1 MSQQNINYGTTP
13 NDGTGDTLRNAA
25 IKINSNFSE
34 TYQTGSLAYTQAN
47 NASSFA
53 NSAYTLANNITGVNN
68 AQNTNISSAQSYANG
83 AFGQANSAA
92 SFANGAFTAANS
104 AASFA
109 NSAFSVANSAASFAN
124 GAFEQ
129 ANNAASIGSSASE
142 FANGAFAQANSAASF
157 ANGAFEQANSAASFA
172 NGAFE
177 QANSAAQTI
186 PQNAQTGDYTLTLS
200 DAGKFIYYNGS
211 QNTRL
216 YIPTTANVAFSNGAV
231 IMIVSQT
238 SSGANV
244 TINANSGVSLYLAGN
259 TTSSN
264 RNVTTYGVAT
274 LLHVKANTW
283 FVYGTGIV

>member
-25 IKINSNFSE
+25 IKINANFSE

-53 NSAYTLANNITGVNN
+53 NSAYTLANNITGVNIT
-68 AQNTNISSAQSYANG
+68 QNTNITSAQSYANG
-83 AFGQANSAA
+83 AFTAANVSQAIDNTQNTDIISAQSFANGAFTAANVSQAIDNTQNTIISSAESFANGAFDQANSAA
-92 SFANGAFTAANS
+92 SFANGAFS
-104 AASFA
+104 A
-109 NSAFSVANSAASFAN
+109 
-124 GAFEQ
+124 
-129 ANNAASIGSSASE
+129 
-142 FANGAFAQANSAASF
+142 
-157 ANGAFEQANSAASFA
+157 
-172 NGAFE
+172 
-177 QANSAAQTI
+177 ANSAAQTI

-200 DAGKFIYYNGS
+200 DAGDFIYYNVS
-211 QNTRL
+211 QNTTL

-264 RNVTTYGVAT
+264 RNVTTFGVAT

>member
-1 MSQQNINYGTTP
+1 MSQQDINYGTTP

-34 TYQTGSLAYTQAN
+34 TYQTSSLAYTQAN

-53 NSAYTLANNITGVNN
+53 NSAFTLANNITGVNIT
-68 AQNTNISSAQSYANG
+68 QNTNITSAQSFANGAFTAANVSQAIDNTQNTIISSAQSFANG
-83 AFGQANSAA
+83 AFDQANSAA

-104 AASFA
+104 AA
-109 NSAFSVANSAASFAN
+109 
-124 GAFEQ
+124 
-129 ANNAASIGSSASE
+129 
-142 FANGAFAQANSAASF
+142 
-157 ANGAFEQANSAASFA
+157 
-172 NGAFE
+172 
-177 QANSAAQTI
+177 QTI
-186 PQNAQTGDYTLTLS
+186 PQNAQTDDYTLTLS
-200 DAGKFIYYNGS
+200 DAGQFIYYNGS
-211 QNTRL
+211 QNTTL
-216 YIPTTANVAFSNGAV
+216 YIPTTANVTFSNGAV
-231 IMIVSQT
+231 IMIVSET

>member
-157 ANGAFEQANSAASFA
+157 ANGAFEQANSAA
-172 NGAFE
+172 
-177 QANSAAQTI
+177 QTI

>member
-25 IKINSNFSE
+25 IKINANFSE

-53 NSAYTLANNITGVNN
+53 NSAYTLANNITGVNIT
-68 AQNTNISSAQSYANG
+68 QNTNITSAQSYANG
-83 AFGQANSAA
+83 AFTAANVSQAIDNTQNTDIISAQ
-92 SFANGAFTAANS
+92 SFANGAFTAANVSQAIDNTQNTNISS
-104 AASFA
+104 AQ
-109 NSAFSVANSAASFAN
+109 SFAN
-124 GAFEQ
+124 GAF
-129 ANNAASIGSSASE
+129 SA
-142 FANGAFAQANSAASF
+142 
-157 ANGAFEQANSAASFA
+157 
-172 NGAFE
+172 
-177 QANSAAQTI
+177 ANSAAQTI

-200 DAGKFIYYNGS
+200 DAGDFIYYNGS
-211 QNTRL
+211 QNTTL

-264 RNVTTYGVAT
+264 RNVTTFGVAT